1 MTNPALCSAS
11 PAAHLAGSAVFATC
25 TQQQRSCSRKWPGAI
40 GPTSQAQA
48 PFTFSLSG
56 PHPARAIGQ
65 NPCQA
70 AWDVG
75 LAHGAGVP
83 EGLVLHITSSR
94 SFGVSAVDCS
104 AEIGAARAP
113 AAVGIQSERNVIGW
127 LDHRATNLAIGS
139 MIQSRAN
146 HRSQLS
152 SNVIGPYYSTD
163 ERTMQPAT
171 VLLCPAGLEISKA
184 RAGEPRSLAPWPERC
199 YNGGCC

>member
-48 PFTFSLSG
+48 PFTFSLSV

-113 AAVGIQSERNVIGW
+113 AAVGIQSERNVIG
-127 LDHRATNLAIGS
+127 
-139 MIQSRAN
+139 
-146 HRSQLS
+146 
-152 SNVIGPYYSTD
+152 PYYSTD
-163 ERTMQPAT
+163 ERTMQPPT
-171 VLLCPAGLEISKA
+171 VLPCIAGLEISRA